1 MWFTSRYRNNY
12 TIKVLHLLVIL
23 TLWTESDKQQAL
35 QLIVFLGPVVSPP
48 IQNQENLAI
57 MKIRKKTSLKSKF
70 LDLNFLEEDNC
81 DSPLGLGWY
90 YVYKYCKWAR
100 WACQ

>member
-35 QLIVFLGPVVSPP
+35 QPIVFLDPVVSPSIP
-48 IQNQENLAI
+48 NSEKTAI
-57 MKIRKKTSLKSKF
+57 MKIRKK
-70 LDLNFLEEDNC
+70 N
-81 DSPLGLGWY
+81 
-90 YVYKYCKWAR
+90 
-100 WACQ
+100 